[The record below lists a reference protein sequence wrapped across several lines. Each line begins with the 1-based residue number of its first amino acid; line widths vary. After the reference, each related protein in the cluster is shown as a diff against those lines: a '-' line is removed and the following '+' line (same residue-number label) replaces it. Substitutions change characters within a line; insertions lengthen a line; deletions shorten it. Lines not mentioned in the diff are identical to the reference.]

1 MKLIVNGTP
10 ADVPDGTTVARVV
23 TDLTGTDRGGR
34 GVAVAVNDDVV
45 VRSAW
50 SSTVLTDGDTVEIL
64 TAVQG
69 G

>member
-10 ADVPDGTTVARVV
+10 TEVPDSTTVARVV
-23 TDLTGTDRGGR
+23 TDLTGTDHSR
-34 GVAVAVNDDVV
+34 GVAVAVNDEVV
-45 VRSAW
+45 ARSAW
-50 SSTVLTDGDTVEIL
+50 SATVLTDGDSVEIL